1 MATKVTMRRPIGMAP
16 KIVASTFNPTIQR
29 TFTSSQ
35 RPISLKCS
43 SAQIRPSFSRLKLQ
57 QSFRR
62 SYADRLPPT
71 PRRRAGFFRWTWRL
85 IYLSAIGGVGYLGY
99 TIYLLRT
106 PQEQFEPDPSKKT
119 LVILGMPLI
128 LQSNKIY

>member
-1 MATKVTMRRPIGMAP
+1 MATKLTRRHPIGMAP
-16 KIVASTFNPTIQR
+16 RILPSIINSSFQR
-29 TFTSSQ
+29 TFSSSQ

-43 SAQIRPSFSRLKLQ
+43 SAHIRPCFSRGKLQ

-62 SYADRLPPT
+62 SYADGPPPK

-85 IYLSAIGGVGYLGY
+85 TYLSALGGVGYLGY

-119 LVILGMPLI
+119 LVILGM
-128 LQSNKIY
+128 LQNLLQHRSC